1 MCPSLCAP
9 VRPHPARCLDE
20 TESSAAAAPSG
31 PPPPARVADC
41 PICGKRFKA
50 QKSRTAHLKR
60 CSADMGVAPAVLL
73 QCLQRQAAE
82 GQGDGDGG
90 GGSGSPPPR

>member
-1 MCPSLCAP
+1 MNKCLCLRLC
-9 VRPHPARCLDE
+9 VLLSIHTRTDRCLDE
-20 TESSAAAAPSG
+20 TERGPAAAAG
-31 PPPPARVADC
+31 PPPPPRVADC

-50 QKSRTAHLKR
+50 PKSRAAHLKR

-82 GQGDGDGG
+82 G
-90 GGSGSPPPR
+90 SPPR

>member
-1 MCPSLCAP
+1 M
-9 VRPHPARCLDE
+9 DE
-20 TESSAAAAPSG
+20 TEGESAALGA
-31 PPPPARVADC
+31 PPPPPRVADR

-50 QKSRTAHLKR
+50 PKSRAAHLKR

-73 QCLQRQAAE
+73 QCLQRQAAAVQSD
-82 GQGDGDGG
+82 GGDGG